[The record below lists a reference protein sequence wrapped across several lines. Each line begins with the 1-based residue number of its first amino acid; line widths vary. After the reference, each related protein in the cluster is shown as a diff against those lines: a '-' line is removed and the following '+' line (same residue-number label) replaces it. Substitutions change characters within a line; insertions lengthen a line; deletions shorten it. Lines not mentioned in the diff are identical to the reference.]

1 MGAGGP
7 NTMDHLS
14 WVEEVRFWLAA
25 QDPELAGYLIQIFKT
40 GLWLAVLAVVFL
52 PLERLFALRPKKIF
66 RKAIVTDLGY
76 YFLNS
81 LVPSFLLAFPL
92 AAMAWG
98 TRNLEPAGFL
108 AMVAGLPTWVRLG
121 AAMVV
126 GEIGY
131 YWGHRW
137 SHEIPLLWRFH
148 SVHHSAEELDF
159 LVSTRAHPVDLVFTR
174 LCEFTPMY
182 ALGLASPTKAGT
194 AIPVAVTIV
203 GSMWGF
209 FIHSNVKWRFGPLEW
224 LISTPAFHHWH
235 HTNDGPEVINKN
247 YAPVLPWVDKMFG
260 TLYLPKDKRPEH
272 YGIDQAI
279 SPVLFGQLV
288 EPFLFWRKGLPVP
301 GSGVKTEAAGV
312 AEPSSPSGPFGET
325 APEMAESPEAVLVAK
340 ADS

>member
-1 MGAGGP
+1 M
-7 NTMDHLS
+7 
-14 WVEEVRFWLAA
+14 
-25 QDPELAGYLIQIFKT
+25 
-40 GLWLAVLAVVFL
+40 
-52 PLERLFALRPKKIF
+52 
-66 RKAIVTDLGY
+66 TDLGY

-98 TRNLEPAGFL
+98 CTRNLSRRVPSHGQPVCPPA
-108 AMVAGLPTWVRLG
+108 VRLG
-121 AAMVV
+121 AAWVV
-126 GEIGY
+126 GEIGF

-137 SHEIPLLWRFH
+137 THEIPLLWRFH
-148 SVHHSAEELDF
+148 SVHHSAEEIDF
-159 LVSTRAHPVDLVFTR
+159 LVSTRGHPLDLVFMR
-174 LCEFTPMY
+174 LCGLLPMY
-182 ALGLASPTKAGT
+182 ALGLASARPDT
-194 AIPVAVTIV
+194 ADVAPLPILLA

-209 FIHSNVKWRFGPLEW
+209 FIHANVKLAAWAGWNGCLHPG
-224 LISTPAFHHWH
+224 FHHWH